1 MYLHCEKLPYTIKTN
16 IKTIK
21 TQTLKKTFLLS
32 IIRLQPC
39 RHDNICSV
47 T

>member
-21 TQTLKKTFLLS
+21 TQTLKKKNIPIIYNTFTTLS
-32 IIRLQPC
+32 
-39 RHDNICSV
+39 S
-47 T
+47 